1 VNLKQR
7 HLWQNPFRK
16 NDPAATL
23 LNAWRQTP
31 LLTGIPASVC
41 AKLVERTHLRQ
52 YSPDEFLF
60 REGEAGVSAAVIIS
74 GRIAICS
81 GDHVIAELG
90 PGDFF
95 GESALLQDAPRSASA
110 RAISNASVSFL
121 VRFQLEE
128 FVRHRPGAGL
138 EIMTNLARLLVARL
152 HRGNRGEDSVE
163 GSTGN
168 SAGDSTP

>member
-1 VNLKQR
+1 MSAPQR
-7 HLWQNPFRK
+7 HLWQNPFRR
-16 NDPAATL
+16 NDPQAATRD
-23 LNAWRQTP
+23 AWRQTP
-31 LLTGIPASVC
+31 LLKDISAAVC
-41 AKLVERTHLRQ
+41 NKLVERTHLRRYQ
-52 YSPDEFLF
+52 PGEYLF

-74 GRIAICS
+74 GSIAIES
-81 GDHVIAELG
+81 GSHRIAELG

-110 RAISNASVSFL
+110 IAISEATVSFL

-152 HRGNRGEDSVE
+152 HRGNRGEAIGE
-163 GSTGN
+163 
-168 SAGDSTP
+168 